1 MGFWSCIRSNVQAG
15 SALWKRCHEKCP
27 DGSED
32 ATVCQ
37 GTFLWEKE
45 SVLGNQWKL
54 YCECCCFLFLQC
66 HSSCTRC
73 TLSPSLMTSRGPGC
87 SFSLYQMRYPNRTT
101 GAWHPHTLFPVSVR
115 VGWDFF
121 FPQKCIACWVKLVSI
136 NLLGCSLTFIFRVP
150 NTTSGILLCCIVFRS
165 RLLVSL
171 MSVYLGLGSPLIL
184 VLGRNEPTWW
194 MRIKQVFSSQ
204 LVAQL
209 LANIVLL

>member
-1 MGFWSCIRSNVQAG
+1 MPRWFRGCHGVPRYISVGEGKCVGKSVKTV
-15 SALWKRCHEKCP
+15 LWMLLFPLSPVPFLMYHVHSLPQSHDFQRARLQLLPLPNEVSQQDSWGLASPHTFPC
-27 DGSED
+27 
-32 ATVCQ
+32 VCQ
-37 GTFLWEKE
+37 
-45 SVLGNQWKL
+45 
-54 YCECCCFLFLQC
+54 
-66 HSSCTRC
+66 
-73 TLSPSLMTSRGPGC
+73 SR
-87 SFSLYQMRYPNRTT
+87 MR
-101 GAWHPHTLFPVSVR
+101 
-115 VGWDFF
+115 FF
-121 FPQKCIACWVKLVSI
+121 FPQKCIACWMKLVSI
-136 NLLGCSLTFIFRVP
+136 NLLGCSLSFIFRVP